1 MLIKLKRRKTISTKH
16 KVVFIGIGT
25 NKGNREK
32 NISLALELLR
42 QHKQIK
48 ILQISKMLKNP
59 PQEGIKSGY
68 FLNGAIK
75 IKTTLTP
82 IELLKTLKNTEK
94 ILGRN
99 INKQIKRKTS
109 RTIDLDIL
117 LYENK
122 TTKNSFLTI
131 PHPML
136 HKRSFVLIP
145 LFEIGRNHIHPVFNK
160 SISNLYK
167 NYFRAIKKYA

>member
-1 MLIKLKRRKTISTKH
+1 MLIKLKRRKTTSTKH

-32 NISLALELLR
+32 NIFFALELLKEN
-42 QHKQIK
+42 KQIK
-48 ILQISKMLKNP
+48 ILQVSKMLKNP

-82 IELLKTLKNTEK
+82 IELLKTLKRIEK
-94 ILGRN
+94 KLGRN
-99 INKQIKRKTS
+99 LNKQTKRKTS

-122 TTKNSFLTI
+122 IIKNSFLTI

-145 LFEIGRNHIHPVFNK
+145 LLEIGRSRIHPIFNK